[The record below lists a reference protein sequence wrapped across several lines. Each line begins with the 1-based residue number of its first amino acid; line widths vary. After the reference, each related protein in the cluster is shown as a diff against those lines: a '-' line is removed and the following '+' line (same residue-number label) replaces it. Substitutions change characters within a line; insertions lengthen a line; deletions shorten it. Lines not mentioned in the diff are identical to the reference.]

1 MQLLDGQ
8 GRALRTFNHHGST
21 FVLGDMGRRYA
32 IALTNHGDRRVE
44 VVVSVDGRDVVDGQ
58 QSVGARQRGYIVPAF
73 GSTVIQGFRTSMAEV
88 AAFRFT
94 TPGDSFAGRH
104 GRAMNVG
111 IIRAMVFHE
120 RVPQMVRPRAM
131 AKSKRPGA
139 ARGGSSAAPPAPRS
153 TPSKSADRAPAHRG
167 HSGQMAPR
175 RRANNLGTQFGE
187 RTTSRVQEVSF
198 TRAQPMRAN
207 QTLMVRYDDAAGL
220 QARGI
225 QLFTEPPPQP
235 LIGSRGWR
243 RGGSKRGAQ
252 RTRFAQPPP

>member
-1 MQLLDGQ
+1 
-8 GRALRTFNHHGST
+8 
-21 FVLGDMGRRYA
+21 
-32 IALTNHGDRRVE
+32 
-44 VVVSVDGRDVVDGQ
+44 
-58 QSVGARQRGYIVPAF
+58 
-73 GSTVIQGFRTSMAEV
+73 
-88 AAFRFT
+88 
-94 TPGDSFAGRH
+94 
-104 GRAMNVG
+104 
-111 IIRAMVFHE
+111 
-120 RVPQMVRPRAM
+120 
-131 AKSKRPGA
+131 
-139 ARGGSSAAPPAPRS
+139 
-153 TPSKSADRAPAHRG
+153 ADRAPAHRG

-175 RRANNLGTQFGE
+175 RRANHVRPDDGD
-187 RTTSRVQEVSF
+187 RPTSRVHVRSF